1 MSTCMHADCSSGGT
15 RKMGRIGSLISGVE
29 IRGVHV
35 HPRDSEM
42 KFYFIT
48 ASTPLRHSVMAECAR
63 DQMKFHFTTMPP
75 KEKKKALDWR
85 SGYVR
90 PVSGR
95 MVGPLACSLTGAG
108 TLGTP
113 FVSPTGLYVR
123 AGTPQQDVC
132 RQKWA
137 GVLDSAGPA
146 LGKSEAGATRPQL
159 LGSTQLAHV
168 RVDVKPDSRTTERTP
183 RRQHRPGPGVIDE
196 RRRKVQTPVS
206 LWGAAPETAWVE
218 ARGTSW
224 EARNGRARIAR
235 RRATPP
241 DAGVAAKDKEKE
253 GRGTT
258 TLIRSH
264 LGKVKGRLS
273 WVGDGGSTK
282 RHEYDSFWVW
292 SPGTGTGTGEE
303 KYVLD
308 NDVGRSGRCHLM
320 NARPHKLSRPFRMGL
335 ALGTTAIGT
344 RGP

>member
-1 MSTCMHADCSSGGT
+1 
-15 RKMGRIGSLISGVE
+15 
-29 IRGVHV
+29 
-35 HPRDSEM
+35 
-42 KFYFIT
+42 
-48 ASTPLRHSVMAECAR
+48 
-63 DQMKFHFTTMPP
+63 MKFHFTTMPRRR
-75 KEKKKALDWR
+75 KKKLWDWR

-95 MVGPLACSLTGAG
+95 MTKVG
-108 TLGTP
+108 
-113 FVSPTGLYVR
+113 
-123 AGTPQQDVC
+123 
-132 RQKWA
+132 W
-137 GVLDSAGPA
+137 VLDSARPA

-159 LGSTQLAHV
+159 LGPTQLAHV

-206 LWGAAPETAWVE
+206 LWEAAPETAWVE

-241 DAGVAAKDKEKE
+241 DAGVAAKDKGKE

-273 WVGDGGSTK
+273 WVGDGGSRK

-292 SPGTGTGTGEE
+292 SPGTGTGTGTGEE

-320 NARPHKLSRPFRMGL
+320 NARPHKLSRSFRMGL
-335 ALGTTAIGT
+335 ALGTTT
-344 RGP
+344 